1 MVRQAMAVDLSDLM
15 ELARSRQQRAKPI
28 AKPKESIAAPVD
40 KAAVLAMVD
49 QLEAEDEAA
58 QKQSILVI
66 AHSEDV
72 ASWTAAILE
81 WLQTTLLSVSIA
93 ELSDSLE
100 MPWIEV
106 WLGVLFGGFQ
116 LEQRGTFYESPI
128 WVKCS
133 DDQAMTLR
141 QDGQLEAGKLGLA
154 E

>member
-1 MVRQAMAVDLSDLM
+1 
-15 ELARSRQQRAKPI
+15 
-28 AKPKESIAAPVD
+28 
-40 KAAVLAMVD
+40 MVD

-58 QKQSILVI
+58 QEQSVLVI

-72 ASWTAAILE
+72 VGWTKAIAQ
-81 WLQTTLLSVSIA
+81 WLQTALPPVSIV
-93 ELSDSLE
+93 ELSYGLE
-100 MPWIEV
+100 MPWAEV

-116 LEQRGTFYESPI
+116 LEQRGKFYESPI

-141 QDGQLEAGKLGLA
+141 QDGQLEVGKLGLV

>member
-1 MVRQAMAVDLSDLM
+1 MAGWTK
-15 ELARSRQQRAKPI
+15 AI
-28 AKPKESIAAPVD
+28 A
-40 KAAVLAMVD
+40 
-49 QLEAEDEAA
+49 Q
-58 QKQSILVI
+58 
-66 AHSEDV
+66 
-72 ASWTAAILE
+72 
-81 WLQTTLLSVSIA
+81 WLQTALPPVSIA

-116 LEQRGTFYESPI
+116 LEQRGEFYESPI

-133 DDQAMTLR
+133 GDQAMTLR